1 MSTQN
6 EASPPPKHPSR
17 RAAPYLRVR
26 RATKGKGSSKALAFF
41 NKCPWDQ
48 WWHEFITARQ
58 KNGRMVYLTAYR
70 FAKAKAKTEVEL
82 ELIYR
87 SIGPKPI
94 TLSDLGNHSLDAEP
108 GHKVPYLG
116 DWQQI
121 RAKAYF
127 YDHES
132 LDKLKQV
139 TAERLNGL
147 EAGQGAATIIMEL
160 IAEWMKADRLID
172 EVFGPPLLEGLTD
185 AQNEKR
191 SDRYF
196 KMKDRTR
203 SGICGLIE
211 RYLLCHGIAT
221 DGMNDLGR
229 FGQGAQQ
236 FSSEERAG
244 RRSSGGS
251 DWPGRAFLSRGH
263 GPVPG
268 DRRQVAD
275 LQHAFASVA
284 CRSWGGSRS
293 WSCGGRGAMNLPYI
307 RAAT

>member
-6 EASPPPKHPSR
+6 EPGPRPKHPSR

-58 KNGRMVYLTAYR
+58 KNGRMAYLTAYQ

-132 LDKLKQV
+132 LNKLKQV

-229 FGQGAQQ
+229 LAMALSNSAARNVLAGVAAGAAIGPGEP
-236 FSSEERAG
+236 FSPAALALCKAVV
-244 RRSSGGS
+244 
-251 DWPGRAFLSRGH
+251 DKVQIFNMPL
-263 GPVPG
+263 P
-268 DRRQVAD
+268 
-275 LQHAFASVA
+275 ASVA
-284 CRSWGGSRS
+284 GHGEEVAV
-293 WSCGGRGAMNLPYI
+293 GPVEEEEQ
-307 RAAT
+307 

>member
-26 RATKGKGSSKALAFF
+26 RATKGKGSSRALAFF

-58 KNGRMVYLTAYR
+58 KNGRMAYLTAYR

-229 FGQGAQQ
+229 LAMALSNSAARNVLAGVAAGAAIGPGEP
-236 FSSEERAG
+236 FSPAAMALCQAIV
-244 RRSSGGS
+244 
-251 DWPGRAFLSRGH
+251 DKSRIFNMPLPASLAGH
-263 GPVPG
+263 GEEVAVGPVEEEE
-268 DRRQVAD
+268 Q
-275 LQHAFASVA
+275 
-284 CRSWGGSRS
+284 
-293 WSCGGRGAMNLPYI
+293 
-307 RAAT
+307 